1 MQLANVPRWSLH
13 GEVMPGKLGLQPAA
27 EGSFPLA
34 GGEGVCPTEQCKQ
47 WGRGSWGTPLSA
59 LLLQGTVDRPGVL
72 CVNVTQL
79 PKVNTAKEQH
89 LMEIKQ
95 NPKKPWV
102 KSVSFYQHVRGA
114 FYSYNLL
121 NLHLDP

>member
-47 WGRGSWGTPLSA
+47 WGRGSWGTP
-59 LLLQGTVDRPGVL
+59 PPP
-72 CVNVTQL
+72 L
-79 PKVNTAKEQH
+79 PYCSKE
-89 LMEIKQ
+89 LWTDLEC
-95 NPKKPWV
+95 
-102 KSVSFYQHVRGA
+102 SV
-114 FYSYNLL
+114 
-121 NLHLDP
+121 